1 MGAALALVVGGAA
14 LMVVASTLPAARV
27 RPARTAVPVNPG
39 AREGTD
45 VRAHNSPSLARNPLE
60 PSNLVLADRVDTPGY
75 SCALH
80 VSGDGGATW
89 QESAIPFPAGE
100 ERPERCF
107 APDATFGADGTLYL
121 VFVTLAG
128 RGNSPNA
135 VWVATSS
142 DGGRTLGEP
151 VRALGRYAF
160 QARLLADATRPGRL
174 YLTWLQADAVALVAF
189 PNPANPVSFMRSDDG
204 GRTWTAPVA
213 VSTEARR
220 RVVAPSLAQG
230 GDALYVVYLELLDDR
245 LDYHGAHEWRGGE
258 PYGGPWRIVL
268 ARSSDGGAT
277 WTDVDVERD
286 LVPTQ
291 RVLVFLPPA
300 PSLAVAPGGRRI
312 HVTFMDGRG
321 GDADVMLWTSEDAG
335 RTFRAPRRVNDTPP
349 KDGTSQYLPKVAV
362 TPGGRVDVAY
372 YDRRGDAEDVMNEV
386 SLQSSFDGGDTFTG
400 RAVVSSRP
408 FDSRIGF
415 GGRRG
420 MPDLG
425 SRLGL
430 LSDND
435 GALVAWTDTRR
446 GTPLAVR
453 QDVAVAA
460 VAVSEPSPWRRRLP
474 PVGAV
479 LIAGGLACGLL
490 ALWRGRRP
498 GEPGNGRPGRQGR
511 RLDGREPQVGVGIGR
526 SSVILFTG
534 HRSERD
540 ETWVWDAGVW
550 SRLPCVPQCW
560 RSRRRH
566 GHACPAATIPP

>member
-1 MGAALALVVGGAA
+1 MDARQSRARWAPGAAGALALVVVGAA
-14 LMVVASTLPAARV
+14 LMVVASTLPDARV
-27 RPARTAVPVNPG
+27 RPAGTAVPVNPG

-45 VRAHNSPSLARNPLE
+45 VRAHNSPSLVRNPLD

-75 SCALH
+75 SCAVH
-80 VSGDGGATW
+80 VSGDRGATW
-89 QESAIPFPAGE
+89 QESVIPFPAGE

-107 APDATFGADGTLYL
+107 APDAAFGADGTLYL

-128 RGNSPNA
+128 RGNSPHA
-135 VWVATSS
+135 VWVSTSS
-142 DGGRTLGEP
+142 DGGRTFGAP

-160 QARLLADATRPGRL
+160 QVRLVADAARPGRL

-213 VSTEARR
+213 VSTDARR
-220 RVVAPSLAQG
+220 RVVAPSLAQGG

-300 PSLAVAPGGRRI
+300 PSLAVAAGGRRI
-312 HVTFMDGRG
+312 HVAFMDGRG
-321 GDADVMLWTSEDAG
+321 GDADVMLWTSADGG

-349 KDGTSQYLPKVAV
+349 GDATAQYLPKVAV

-372 YDRRGDAEDVMNEV
+372 YDRRGDAADVMNEV
-386 SLQSSFDGGDTFTG
+386 SLQSSFDGGDTFTP
-400 RAVVSSRP
+400 RAVVSGRP

-430 LSDND
+430 LSDD
-435 GALVAWTDTRR
+435 DRALVAWTDTRR
-446 GTPLAVR
+446 GTPDAVR
-453 QDVAVAA
+453 QDVAVAV

-474 PVGAV
+474 PAGAV
-479 LIAGGLACGLL
+479 LIAGGLAGALL
-490 ALWRGRRP
+490 AVRRGRRP
-498 GEPGNGRPGRQGR
+498 VDQVTGDSGGR
-511 RLDGREPQVGVGIGR
+511 DDD
-526 SSVILFTG
+526 SV
-534 HRSERD
+534 E
-540 ETWVWDAGVW
+540 
-550 SRLPCVPQCW
+550 
-560 RSRRRH
+560 SRR
-566 GHACPAATIPP
+566 

>member
-1 MGAALALVVGGAA
+1 MDARLAGIRWAPRAGAALVLVVGGG
-14 LMVVASTLPAARV
+14 LLLVVASTLADARV
-27 RPARTAVPVNPG
+27 RPVGAAVPVNAG
-39 AREGTD
+39 ARDGTD
-45 VRAHNSPSLARNPLE
+45 VRAHNSPSLVRNPLD
-60 PSNLVLADRVDTPGY
+60 PSNLALANRVDTPSY

-89 QESAIPFPAGE
+89 QETAIPFPAGE

-135 VWVATSS
+135 VWVSTSS

-160 QARLLADATRPGRL
+160 QVRLVADSTRPRRL

-213 VSTEARR
+213 VSTDARR
-220 RVVAPSLAQG
+220 RVVAPSLAQGG

-268 ARSSDGGAT
+268 ATSVDGGAT

-300 PSLAVAPGGRRI
+300 PSLAVDARARRV
-312 HVTFMDGRG
+312 HVAFMDGRR
-321 GDADVMLWTSEDAG
+321 GDPDVMLWTSEDGG
-335 RTFRAPRRVNDTPP
+335 RTFRAPRRVNDTAPE
-349 KDGTSQYLPKVAV
+349 DGTSQYLPRVAV
-362 TPGGRVDVAY
+362 APGGRVDVAY
-372 YDRRGDAEDVMNEV
+372 YDRRGDAEDVRNEV
-386 SLQSSFDGGDTFTG
+386 SLQSSFDGGATFTP
-400 RAVVSSRP
+400 RAVVSGRP

-430 LSDND
+430 LSDGD

-446 GTPLAVR
+446 GTPEAVR

-460 VAVSEPSPWRRRLP
+460 VAVSEASPWRRRLP

-479 LIAGGLACGLL
+479 LIAAGLAGAAV
-490 ALWRGRRP
+490 ALQRGRRP
-498 GEPGNGRPGRQGR
+498 TEQVSGPSAGQLHDSTVTTGN
-511 RLDGREPQVGVGIGR
+511 
-526 SSVILFTG
+526 
-534 HRSERD
+534 
-540 ETWVWDAGVW
+540 
-550 SRLPCVPQCW
+550 
-560 RSRRRH
+560 
-566 GHACPAATIPP
+566 